1 MKIALFGKKNIAQ
14 NIVYLK
20 QLFDVLDHEDNVYV
34 TIQHDYFKQLKKHL
48 NLPDN
53 TETFYGYDDLD
64 KTCDFMLSIGGDG
77 TLLDTV
83 TVIRDSGIP
92 VLGINMGRLG
102 FLSSVN
108 KDFIIEAMHMLLAGK
123 YRLDKRTMLSVKTPC
138 DRFDQLNI
146 ALNEVTIR
154 HYGNPCLIS
163 IRVYV
168 DGNFMNTF
176 WADGLIIS
184 TPTGS
189 TGYSLSCG
197 GPIIAPHSNTFVITP
212 IATHNLTV
220 RPVVI
225 PDNGE
230 IKLTVTA
237 RTGKYIVGLDARYEN
252 LDTSVDLIL
261 KKSSFAF
268 NLILLENEDFF
279 STIRDKLNWGI
290 DSRN

>member
-1 MKIALFGKKNIAQ
+1 
-14 NIVYLK
+14 
-20 QLFDVLDHEDNVYV
+20 
-34 TIQHDYFKQLKKHL
+34 
-48 NLPDN
+48 
-53 TETFYGYDDLD
+53 
-64 KTCDFMLSIGGDG
+64 MLSIGGDG

-83 TVIRDSGIP
+83 NVIRDSGMP

-108 KDFIIEAMHMLLAGK
+108 KNFINEAMQMLLNGK
-123 YRLDKRTMLSVKTPC
+123 YRLDNRSMLAVKTPC
-138 DRFDQLNI
+138 DHFDIFNI
-146 ALNEVTIR
+146 ALNEVSIQ

-168 DGNFMNTF
+168 DGVFMNTF

-197 GPIIAPHSNTFVITP
+197 GPIIAPHCNNFVITP
-212 IATHNLTV
+212 VATHNLTV

-230 IKLTVTA
+230 IKLKVEA
-237 RTGKYIVGLDARYEN
+237 RTGKYIVGLDARYEV
-252 LDTSVDLIL
+252 LETSVDLIL
-261 KKSSFAF
+261 KKSTFMF
-268 NLILLENEDFF
+268 NLVLLENEDFF